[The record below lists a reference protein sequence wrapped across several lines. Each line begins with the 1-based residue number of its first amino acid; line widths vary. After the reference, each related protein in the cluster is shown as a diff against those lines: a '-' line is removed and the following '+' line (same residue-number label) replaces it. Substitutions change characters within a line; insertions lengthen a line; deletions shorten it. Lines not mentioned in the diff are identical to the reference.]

1 MKARTIGRCNWL
13 VFKGALVYLPS
24 HCSTFLAEYYNKI
37 ASDLMEATPVHFY
50 VLLSIKHDPIALKN
64 SKYCHKGEF

>member
-1 MKARTIGRCNWL
+1 
-13 VFKGALVYLPS
+13 VYLPS